1 MNAVKWIAGAS
12 LAAVVTLG
20 AVFAPGVGAQ
30 SVTLDNSAVDGSQF
44 NRAQVMQM
52 VRDGDGP
59 AFGGENAFGCRG
71 RGARGGNHMEIVAE
85 QLGMTPEEIRAELQ
99 ASLDAGTPKSIADL
113 AAEQGVAVESIESA
127 ILAQMSEHLAQK
139 VEDGDMTQE
148 QADERLANASSRI
161 SERLSQPFDG
171 QHQGRAGRRG
181 GQLGGRQG
189 MAVIIE
195 QLGITGEELRA
206 ELQAGKS
213 IADVAAE
220 QGVSLDTL
228 ENALMDQLS
237 EKLAERV
244 ANGDMTQEEAD
255 EKLAEASTRI
265 QERLTQPGGQGGQ
278 RGEEGGRRG
287 QRGQGGGQ
295 GGGLQNQD
303 A

>member
-1 MNAVKWIAGAS
+1 MNVVKWIAGAS

-30 SVTLDNSAVDGSQF
+30 SVGFDNAAIDGSQF
-44 NRAQVMQM
+44 NRAQVVQM
-52 VRDGDGP
+52 VRDG
-59 AFGGENAFGCRG
+59 AGGGFDAENAFGRRG
-71 RGARGGNHMEIVAE
+71 HRARGGHHMEVIAE
-85 QLGMTPEEIRAELQ
+85 QLGMTREEIRTELQ
-99 ASLDAGTPKSIADL
+99 ASLEAGTPKSIADL
-113 AAEQGVAVESIESA
+113 ATEQGVAIESIESA

-139 VEDGDMTQE
+139 VADGDITQE
-148 QADERLANASSRI
+148 QADEKLANASERI
-161 SERLSQPFDG
+161 SERLSQPFEG
-171 QHQGRAGRRG
+171 KPEGRHGRRG
-181 GQLGGRQG
+181 GQQG

-195 QLGITGEELRA
+195 QLGISGEELRA

-220 QGVSLDTL
+220 QGVSLDAI
-228 ENALMDQLS
+228 EDALMSQLS

-265 QERLTQPGGQGGQ
+265 EERLTQPGGQRGQ
-278 RGEEGGRRG
+278 RGEEGERREQREQRG
-287 QRGQGGGQ
+287 QRGQNGGV
-295 GGGLQNQD
+295 QNQD